1 MNKYIAIGI
10 VTFALVAGFWSW
22 RERQAERKL
31 TQQQMA
37 QSAPPAI
44 LSYPVSQPKREAAGA
59 LIPPA
64 AVPKNLDLQ
73 SDPQAEK
80 FVRENA
86 QTLWQVDEKAL
97 VFEKRDNGERIK
109 VTYTQ
114 TFNGL
119 PIFGARLSLFVEGD
133 RLSRVQNE
141 LNTSKQVNGEFALS
155 AQQAEE
161 HLVKQ
166 QWQVEAAAEPMLYPV
181 MQTLRP
187 AYRIYATREGKAQ
200 DVIIDAVDGRTIRT
214 VPRTHY

>member
-1 MNKYIAIGI
+1 MNKYVFIGI
-10 VTFALVAGFWSW
+10 VAFALVAGFWSW

-31 TQQQMA
+31 TPQQMA

-59 LIPPA
+59 VISPA
-64 AVPKNLDLQ
+64 AMPKNLDLL

-86 QTLWQVDEKAL
+86 QTLWQVDAKSL
-97 VFEKRDNGERIK
+97 VFEKRDNGERVK

-119 PIFGARLSLFVEGD
+119 PIFGARLSLFVEGE

-161 HLVKQ
+161 QLTKQ

-181 MQTLRP
+181 MQALRP
-187 AYRIYATREGKAQ
+187 AYRIYTTREGKAQ